1 MLQLLI
7 TGLAGLVC
15 GVVLMRV
22 FQQNNSVAD
31 KAVGA
36 DAAGSSDQ
44 SSPKATEGSEIGNSG
59 NSLPGK
65 LRLIW
70 NKLTSAQKMLGGAG
84 VLAAIAVIALFAK
97 SDDQDSTASEQG
109 TATSITGTPAKGL
122 EPVDIMITRL
132 EEKLKSDPKNGEGFR
147 MLGWSYANTG
157 NPQKAMEAYKQ
168 AVALLPARAD
178 VFAGYGEALVGVAN
192 GSVSADAKSQ
202 FDKAIAIDKSE
213 PRARFFLSLFKS
225 QNGSEKEALDEWIAL
240 ANESSA
246 EMPWQP
252 DLRQR
257 IDTLAKKLGVNVS
270 GRLKAAAPKS
280 ISDTASAP
288 PIAPATMQA
297 ASTLP
302 PAQQQGMIN
311 GMVEGLAVKL
321 KDNSKDV
328 EGWVK
333 LLRSRMVLGQKD
345 QASQDLATAKKALA
359 GNNEALKILD
369 GAAAEFSIPS
379 S

>member
-7 TGLAGLVC
+7 TGLAGLAC
-15 GVVLMRV
+15 GVVLMRI
-22 FQQNNSVAD
+22 FQQNNSSAA
-31 KAVGA
+31 KSEGA
-36 DAAGSSDQ
+36 DAAGSSEL
-44 SSPKATEGSEIGNSG
+44 SSPKSSDGSEIENSG

-65 LRLIW
+65 FRLIW

-84 VLAAIAVIALFAK
+84 ILAVLALIALFAK
-97 SDDQDSTASEQG
+97 PDDQDTTTPEQG
-109 TATSITGTPAKGL
+109 TASSISGTPAKGL

-132 EEKLKSDPKNGEGFR
+132 EEKLKSDPANGEGFR

-157 NPQKAMEAYKQ
+157 NPQKALEAYKR
-168 AVALLPARAD
+168 AAALLPARAD
-178 VFAGYGEALVGVAN
+178 IYAGYGEAMVGVAN

-202 FDKAIAIDKSE
+202 FEKAIAIDKSE

-225 QNGSEKEALDEWIAL
+225 QNGNEKEALDEWIAL
-240 ANESSA
+240 ANESSPD
-246 EMPWQP
+246 MPWQP

-257 IDTLAKKLGVNVS
+257 IDALAKKLGVNVS
-270 GRLKAAAPKS
+270 SRLKAAPPKS
-280 ISDTASAP
+280 IADTASAP
-288 PIAPATMQA
+288 AIAPATMQA

-321 KDNSKDV
+321 KDNPKDV

-345 QASQDLATAKKALA
+345 QASEDLATAKKALA
-359 GNNEALKILD
+359 GNKDALKILD
-369 GAAAEFSIPS
+369 GAAAEFSITAP
-379 S
+379 